1 MDGHLHTYIY
11 IYILQIYEERDM
23 QTYCLLPILLGPCLL
38 ISGARI
44 SMTHHIQ
51 RMTNNTM
58 QTILC
63 LAGRSGCP
71 HIDTFFSIQHLSRHI
86 FSIHLFLYTF
96 FYTQFFYTTRFF
108 LYNCFYT
115 HFFYTQFSIQH
126 ICFYTFL
133 SIHLLSIHTF
143 YTTQLFLYNSTR
155 AVFTRRSPGRR
166 RGGCVTGIYYQLG
179 FVQEYLYTQLPN
191 FPRKT

>member
-1 MDGHLHTYIY
+1 MDEHLHTYIY
-11 IYILQIYEERDM
+11 IYLYILQIYEERDM

-86 FSIHLFLYTF
+86 FLYSF
-96 FYTQFFYTTRFF
+96 FYTLLSIHIFSIQHVFFYTTRPGSFSDSEVSF
-108 LYNCFYT
+108 H
-115 HFFYTQFSIQH
+115 HFFCT
-126 ICFYTFL
+126 
-133 SIHLLSIHTF
+133 
-143 YTTQLFLYNSTR
+143 
-155 AVFTRRSPGRR
+155 
-166 RGGCVTGIYYQLG
+166 
-179 FVQEYLYTQLPN
+179 
-191 FPRKT
+191 

>member
-1 MDGHLHTYIY
+1 MSEKEGKINGWALTHIYIY

-96 FYTQFFYTTRFF
+96 F
-108 LYNCFYT
+108 LYNTC
-115 HFFYTQFSIQH
+115 FSI
-126 ICFYTFL
+126 
-133 SIHLLSIHTF
+133 
-143 YTTQLFLYNSTR
+143 QLFLYTFFLYRIFYTTHFFLYSLTR
-155 AVFTRRSPGRR
+155 AVF
-166 RGGCVTGIYYQLG
+166 
-179 FVQEYLYTQLPN
+179 
-191 FPRKT
+191 

>member
-96 FYTQFFYTTRFF
+96 F
-108 LYNCFYT
+108 LYNTC
-115 HFFYTQFSIQH
+115 FSI
-126 ICFYTFL
+126 
-133 SIHLLSIHTF
+133 
-143 YTTQLFLYNSTR
+143 QLFLYTFFLYRIFYTTHFFSIQLDPSHFLT
-155 AVFTRRSPGRR
+155 AICCFTW
-166 RGGCVTGIYYQLG
+166 C
-179 FVQEYLYTQLPN
+179 FYT
-191 FPRKT
+191 